1 MRSESSELKTFSEF
15 AKVPVKEKFCYF
27 FGEFGSQSII
37 YYLVLT
43 YSVFFYTDVM
53 HLSAATVGII
63 VVVSRC
69 CDALTDLVIGS
80 LVDRTKS
87 KLGKAR
93 FWCLIMTVPY
103 AISMLLIYCVP
114 AGWSATHQWIYI
126 IITYNLATSI
136 CYTFENI
143 QWGTLSTLI
152 SRDKVQR
159 SQLSSLRM
167 VGSPL
172 AGAVGVT
179 IALNLVGVFGGT
191 QRAWIQA
198 MSIFAV
204 VCIIINLVCVFN
216 IKERVKDPV
225 TPEKSKH
232 DIPSVLRNKYWWYCI
247 AIIGL
252 YNTFITCF
260 STFLPYYSTYA
271 LNNTMYTTYINNSQM
286 ITMGA
291 TALFVL
297 WLCRKVDTLL
307 IIRAGMVISIIGSVI
322 GILAPLNLP
331 VLMVSA
337 VVRAFGMGLL
347 AALIHALVGD
357 AVEYGFWRTGHR
369 APGTTYASQGLG
381 NKLGVLLGGG
391 LCPIILG
398 MAGYDGAKE
407 VQSASAMNVISTV
420 YLWLPLVFSAI
431 IFVIMLFY
439 RLNQTNYNKIVSDL
453 NQGIFHPKA
462 PYVDAAAVEAA
473 KAAGGA
479 GKENG

>member
-1 MRSESSELKTFSEF
+1 MRSESNELKTFSEF
-15 AKVPVKEKFCYF
+15 AKVPVKEKFFYF

-53 HLSAATVGII
+53 HLSAATVGI
-63 VVVSRC
+63 VVLVSRC
-69 CDALTDLVIGS
+69 CDAFTDLIIGTI
-80 LVDRTKS
+80 VDRTKS

-93 FWCLIMTVPY
+93 FWVIVMTVPY
-103 AISMLLIYCVP
+103 AVSMLLIYCVP
-114 AGWSATHQWIYI
+114 AEWSAAHQWIYI

-143 QWGTLSTLI
+143 PWGTLSTLV

-179 IALNLVGVFGGT
+179 IALNLVGIFGND

-204 VCIIINLVCVFN
+204 VCIIINLVSVFN
-216 IKERVKDPV
+216 IRERVKDNV

-232 DIPSVLRNKYWWYCI
+232 DILSVFRNKYWWFCI

-252 YNTFITCF
+252 YNTFVTCF

-286 ITMGA
+286 ITMGL

-297 WLCRKVDTLL
+297 WLCKRVDTLM
-307 IIRAGMVISIIGSVI
+307 IIRTGMIISIIGSVI

-331 VLMVSA
+331 LLMVSA
-337 VVRAFGMGLL
+337 VIRAFGMGLL

-357 AVEYGFWRTGHR
+357 AVDYGFWRTGHR

-381 NKLGVLLGGG
+381 NKLGVLLGSG

-407 VQSASAMNVISTV
+407 VQSASAMNVISAV
-420 YLWLPLVFSAI
+420 YLWLPLIFCAI
-431 IFVIMLFY
+431 IFVIMMFY
-439 RLNQTNYNKIVSDL
+439 RLNQTNYNKIIHELS
-453 NQGIFHPKA
+453 QGHFHPKA
-462 PYVDAAAVEAA
+462 PYVDDAAVEAA
-473 KAAGGA
+473 KAAGRS
-479 GKENG
+479 EDE